1 MVFKDFAGLARGNA
15 GNGLAHGGLGAPPTG
30 CKHGSKPAVV
40 KSNERKNKE
49 TPTKMNK
56 TGLS

>member
-1 MVFKDFAGLARGNA
+1 MAFKDFAGLARGNA
-15 GNGLAHGGLGAPPTG
+15 GHGLGNGGLGGPPQG
-30 CKHGSKPAVV
+30 DKHGAKPAVV
-40 KSNERKNKE
+40 KSTERKNKE